1 MDENQGVAGFYSDN
15 SLIISGA
22 FRPIFNDIEVIA
34 ANDLVLEVGVGV
46 TNNAN
51 FILGDVETPRTLSK
65 INLEFIS
72 GSYYNGEAQMTK
84 VNGYAAIT
92 NKQNF
97 IFPIGDLDKLR
108 PLELSSES
116 INTTAKS
123 AYFFENPN
131 YPTSFLFAFNTDIK
145 TDILSAISTFE
156 FWALD
161 SELHSKVKLSW
172 DPDSNLDAFVDKI
185 ENLRIV
191 GWHSQNAIWEN
202 LGGNSVVGDLESGE
216 ITSDTFIPDDY
227 TAISFGSSLNVA
239 NLSLDNYLLTPNGD
253 GTNDFLS
260 FDAICFSP
268 KNNSLNIYNRWGR
281 SVYSVDGYQNNFVGI
296 SDNSF
301 TVSPNTKLPDGVYFY
316 ILKLDDINLSHQGY
330 FAIKN

>member
-1 MDENQGVAGFYSDN
+1 MFFLSLIVLNGQGASHNYGNLKIHEEGAIGFYHSLINDGIMDENQGVAGFYSDN

-123 AYFFENPN
+123 AYFFEP
-131 YPTSFLFAFNTDIK
+131 
-145 TDILSAISTFE
+145 
-156 FWALD
+156 
-161 SELHSKVKLSW
+161 
-172 DPDSNLDAFVDKI
+172 
-185 ENLRIV
+185 
-191 GWHSQNAIWEN
+191 
-202 LGGNSVVGDLESGE
+202 
-216 ITSDTFIPDDY
+216 
-227 TAISFGSSLNVA
+227 
-239 NLSLDNYLLTPNGD
+239 
-253 GTNDFLS
+253 
-260 FDAICFSP
+260 
-268 KNNSLNIYNRWGR
+268 
-281 SVYSVDGYQNNFVGI
+281 
-296 SDNSF
+296 
-301 TVSPNTKLPDGVYFY
+301 
-316 ILKLDDINLSHQGY
+316 
-330 FAIKN
+330 